1 MKTIN
6 EEILIF
12 LGDIILKYNL
22 EKDIIDESYNSI
34 DDSDKLEKTL
44 ALIFNDKVNGKVNNG
59 ERMEDFNPLI
69 RLRLIIDDLIN
80 NQISYE
86 NLPKIIK
93 EKLGVSDEEANS
105 IYLSIKENKEIEKI
119 RCNDF
124 VKEDLDQKRENKEE
138 KLEKKSIGYEL
149 LK

>member
-6 EEILIF
+6 KKILIF

-34 DDSDKLEKTL
+34 DNSDKLEKTL